1 LPAEGDTTRLGGMPR
16 RRRGS
21 DRKAERKKAA
31 GWRLAPGDVIG
42 HYRVVSPIG
51 SGGMA
56 QVYLAEDVRLGRQLA
71 LKVLSQRATGD
82 DERLR
87 RFETEAR
94 AVSALNHP
102 NILTIYDVG
111 RVEGTEFLATEYI
124 EGVTLRSLINRG
136 PLDVRDA
143 LNISIQIAQAI
154 GAAHE
159 AGVIHRDLKPENVMV
174 RPDGYVKVLDFGLAK
189 LTAQPSFWTDGN
201 APTQLVE
208 TRDGVILGTFR
219 YMAPEQA
226 RGADLDARADLFSL
240 GVLIY
245 EMLAG
250 HPPFVGATAAEAIGA
265 LIFKEPER
273 LARADVSE
281 SLQRVVMT
289 ALHKERDERY
299 QSSAEFLHD
308 LREHAR
314 LDTQSAESGSTPAST
329 LPTSSHASAER
340 PSSDRFQPR
349 LLPKAAVGRRR
360 GRRVIASLAV
370 LPFVNPSRDED
381 LEYFSDGLTESL
393 INTLSQLP
401 RLRVMA
407 RSTVFRYKNQ
417 SVDVPA
423 IGQRLGVQAVLLG
436 RVERHG
442 EDFVVGVELVDVG
455 DGSQLWGAR
464 FSRRPSDVFAL
475 QAELSRD
482 LADALRI
489 RVTGDERRRLAKRH
503 TASAEAYQLY
513 LRGRY
518 LLNHRTIDSL
528 RQARALFERAIEQD
542 PLYALAHAGLADCCS
557 LTAVSMRGP
566 SSSEVIERGRTA
578 ASRALALD
586 PGLAD
591 AHASLA
597 FIKFRFEWDWAGA
610 EEEFT
615 RALELNPGH
624 APARQWYAM
633 FLASRRRFASALVE
647 MTGAMEHDPLSLVIQ
662 SGIGRILHFAGRVDE
677 AISQYVNVLETN
689 PEFAQAR
696 IDLALCWMARGDI
709 WAARASLA
717 SAEAGLGQVST
728 ILLLRAVCDV
738 REGRIDDARKAFDE
752 LHARYHRGVAGADD
766 LAMLAAVL
774 GDSDVALSWLTEAC
788 AQRSPFLGYVDVE
801 PAMAPLLADERCRA
815 LLERYG
821 FGR

>member
-1 LPAEGDTTRLGGMPR
+1 
-16 RRRGS
+16 
-21 DRKAERKKAA
+21 
-31 GWRLAPGDVIG
+31 
-42 HYRVVSPIG
+42 
-51 SGGMA
+51 MA

-124 EGVTLRSLINRG
+124 DGVTLRSLINRG
-136 PLDVRDA
+136 PMEVRDA

-281 SLQRVVMT
+281 SLQHVVMT
-289 ALHKERDERY
+289 ALRKERDERY
-299 QSSAEFLHD
+299 QSSVELLHD

-314 LDTQSAESGSTPAST
+314 LDTQSAGESGSTPVST
-329 LPTSSHASAER
+329 LPSSGPASTER
-340 PSSDRFQPR
+340 PSSEMFQPR
-349 LLPKAAVGRRR
+349 LPPKAAVGRRH

-417 SVDVPA
+417 SLDVPA

-442 EDFVVGVELVDVG
+442 EDFVVGVELVDVR

-518 LLNHRTIDSL
+518 LLNNRTIESL
-528 RQARALFERAIEQD
+528 RQARALFERAVEQD
-542 PLYALAHAGLADCCS
+542 PHYALAHAGLADCCS

-566 SSSEVIERGRTA
+566 SSSEVIERARTA

-633 FLASRRRFASALVE
+633 YLASRRRFASALVE
-647 MTGAMEHDPLSLVIQ
+647 MTRALERDPLSLVIQ

-696 IDLALCWMARGDI
+696 IDLALCWMARGDV

-717 SAEAGLGQVST
+717 SAEQGLGQVST

>member
-1 LPAEGDTTRLGGMPR
+1 MPR
-16 RRRGS
+16 RSGES
-21 DRKAERKKAA
+21 DERTDRQPA
-31 GWRLAPGDVIG
+31 GTAWHLAPGKVIG
-42 HYRVVSPIG
+42 HYRVLAPLG

-71 LKVLSQRATGD
+71 LKVLSQRALGD

-87 RFETEAR
+87 RFEIEAR

-111 RVEGTEFLATEYI
+111 HAEGTEFLATEYVD
-124 EGVTLRSLINRG
+124 GVTLRGLIARG
-136 PLDVRDA
+136 PLDVYDA
-143 LNISIQIAQAI
+143 LNISIQIAQAV

-189 LTAQPSFWTDGN
+189 LTGQPPFWTDTS
-201 APTQLVE
+201 AT
-208 TRDGVILGTFR
+208 TRLGDTSDGVILGTFN

-226 RGADLDARADLFSL
+226 RGSDLDARADLFSL
-240 GVLIY
+240 GVLMY

-250 HPPFVGATAAEAIGA
+250 SPPFTGATAAEAIGA
-265 LIFKEPER
+265 LLFKEPEM
-273 LARADVSE
+273 LARTDVPE
-281 SLQRVVMT
+281 SLHRVVMT
-289 ALHKERDERY
+289 ALRKDRDERY
-299 QSSAEFLHD
+299 QTCAQLLQD
-308 LREHAR
+308 LREHA
-314 LDTQSAESGSTPAST
+314 QSLGRSVGESGSTAAPR
-329 LPTSSHASAER
+329 LPTSGPSSAER
-340 PSSDRFQPR
+340 TSSDA
-349 LLPKAAVGRRR
+349 LPQGLPTTTTARRR
-360 GRRVIASLAV
+360 RSRRAVASLAV
-370 LPFVNPSRDED
+370 LPFANRLKDAD

-417 SVDVPA
+417 SLDARA
-423 IGQRLGVQAVLLG
+423 IGERLGVRAVLLG
-436 RVERHG
+436 RVEQHG
-442 EDFVVGVELVDVG
+442 DEFVVGVELVDVE

-464 FSRRPSDVFAL
+464 FSRRRSDVFAL
-475 QAELSRD
+475 QGELAQD

-489 RVTGDERRRLAKRH
+489 RVTGDQRRQLAKRH
-503 TASAEAYQLY
+503 TANAEAYQLY

-518 LLNHRTIDSL
+518 LLNNRTIDAL
-528 RQARALFERAIEQD
+528 TQARALLERAVDQD
-542 PLYALAHAGLADCCS
+542 PQYALAHAGLADCCS

-566 SSSEVIERGRTA
+566 SSSDVIERARTA
-578 ASRALALD
+578 AARALALD
-586 PGLAD
+586 PDLAD

-597 FIKFRFEWDWAGA
+597 FIKFRFEWDWTGA
-610 EEEFT
+610 EAEFT

-633 FLASRRRFASALVE
+633 YLASRQRVDSALAE
-647 MTGAMEHDPLSLVIQ
+647 MTRASEQDPLSLVIQ
-662 SGIGRILHFAGRVDE
+662 SGIGRILHFAGRVEE
-677 AISQYVNVLETN
+677 AISQYVHVLETN

-696 IDLALCWMARGDI
+696 IDLALCWMARGDV

-717 SAEAGLGQVST
+717 SAEEGLGQVST
-728 ILLLRAVCDV
+728 ILLLRACCDV
-738 REGRIDDARKAFDE
+738 REGRIDDARTAFDE
-752 LHARYHRGVAGADD
+752 LRARYDRGAAGADD

-774 GDSDVALSWLTEAC
+774 GDSDVAAAWLAEAC

-801 PAMAPLLADERCRA
+801 PAMAPLLADEQCRT

-821 FGR
+821 FGRRP